1 MSQAPNESEEE
12 LHPDVRPGTRF
23 NKVWIIPIVT
33 LLLGVWLVKH
43 NIDNQG
49 EVITIRFENAD
60 GIKEGKTEVKCRN
73 VNIGMVE
80 QITLT
85 DDLAVEV
92 EVLVKPQH
100 LHLIRKD
107 SRFWVEKP
115 RVQGAS
121 ISGLGTLVSGAFLQL
136 DPGIGDE
143 GAREFQGSENPPLT
157 PRTVQ
162 GLRLTLTAER
172 PGSIGIGSGIYFK
185 DTLIGRVESRAFN
198 MDTRTVN
205 FGIFVED
212 QYRDLIT
219 ENSLFWQAS
228 GINLEVG
235 PEGFALDLPSLDAL
249 VAGRISVGVP
259 KGLPAGEAMPDEMV
273 LALFKS
279 KEEAQNTTFQGGVEF
294 LLMLDKSL
302 RGLSVGSP
310 VEFRGLQVGRVGKI
324 AYSLV
329 EADEINI
336 KRIPILIQL
345 DSRLMAT
352 HFPANFVDEGSGG
365 FEHAFQA
372 GLRASLK
379 SSNLLTGQLFV
390 DLDFGEENFN
400 PIEKHYDL
408 IVLPTENTGLESL
421 QDQIASLLEKF
432 NKLEIE
438 TLITKVGETSDKATL
453 VLENVNQ
460 AMVSSKGVVADAQTT
475 LKEISGAVKSLNAIL
490 VSEDTKS
497 LSTDLRETLA
507 QVNKSLE
514 PLSNDGAVYG
524 DLRHTMDELRAAIRS
539 IDRMTTEIADKP
551 NSLLFG
557 KDANTKKI
565 PRARR

>member
-1 MSQAPNESEEE
+1 MSKTLEEPE
-12 LHPDVRPGTRF
+12 EGLHPDVRPGARF
-23 NKVWIIPIVT
+23 NKVWIIPIIA
-33 LLLGVWLVKH
+33 LLLGIWLVKH
-43 NIDNQG
+43 HIDNQG
-49 EVITIRFENAD
+49 EVIIIRFENAD

-80 QITLT
+80 TIMLA
-85 DDLAVEV
+85 DDLAVDV
-92 EVLVKPQH
+92 EVRVKPQH

-136 DPGIGDE
+136 DPGIGEE
-143 GAREFQGSENPPLT
+143 GAREFQGLESPPLT

-172 PGSIGIGSGIYFK
+172 PGSIDIGSGIYYN
-185 DTLIGRVESRAFN
+185 DTLIGRVESRSFN

-212 QYRDLIT
+212 KYRDLIT
-219 ENSLFWQAS
+219 DNSLFWQVS
-228 GINLEVG
+228 GISLEVG
-235 PEGFALDLPSLDAL
+235 PEGFALDLPSFDTL

-259 KGLPAGEAMPDEMV
+259 EGIPPGETMPDEMV

-294 LLMLDKSL
+294 LLMLDRSL

-324 AYSLV
+324 AYNLI
-329 EADEINI
+329 EAGEVDI
-336 KRIPILIQL
+336 KKMPVLIQL

-352 HFPANFVDEGSGG
+352 HFPANILDEGPDG
-365 FEHAFQA
+365 FEKALQA

-390 DLDFGEENFN
+390 DLDFGEANSD

-408 IVLPTENTGLESL
+408 IVLPTENTGLESI
-421 QDQIASLLEKF
+421 QDQITSLLDKF
-432 NKLEIE
+432 NQLEIE
-438 TLITKVGETSDKATL
+438 TLITKVGETSDEATR
-453 VLENVNQ
+453 VLENVNH

-475 LKEISGAVKSLNAIL
+475 LQEISSAVKSLNAIL
-490 VSEDTKS
+490 ISEDTKS
-497 LSTDLRETLA
+497 LSTDLRETL
-507 QVNKSLE
+507 VRINKSLE

-524 DLRHTMDELRAAIRS
+524 DLRRTMDELRAAIRS
-539 IDRMTTEIADKP
+539 IDRMTTEIGDKP

>member
-1 MSQAPNESEEE
+1 MSQAPIESEEE

-33 LLLGVWLVKH
+33 LLLGVWVVKH

-49 EVITIRFENAD
+49 ETITIRFENAD

-80 QITLT
+80 QISLT

-121 ISGLGTLVSGAFLQL
+121 ILGLGTLVSGAFLQL

-143 GAREFQGSENPPLT
+143 GARDFQGLENPPLT

-219 ENSLFWQAS
+219 DNSLFWQAS

-365 FEHAFQA
+365 FEQAFQA

-390 DLDFGEENFN
+390 DLDFGEENFD
-400 PIEKHYDL
+400 PIEKHFDL
-408 IVLPTENTGLESL
+408 IVLPTENTGLESI
-421 QDQIASLLEKF
+421 QDQIASLPEKF

-438 TLITKVGETSDKATL
+438 TLITKVGETSDEATL

-490 VSEDTKS
+490 VSENTKS

-514 PLSNDGAVYG
+514 PLSNEGAVYG
-524 DLRHTMDELRAAIRS
+524 DLRRTMDELRTAIRS

>member
-23 NKVWIIPIVT
+23 NKVWIIPIIT

-43 NIDNQG
+43 NIDHQG
-49 EVITIRFENAD
+49 EMITIRFENAD

-92 EVLVKPQH
+92 GVLVKPQH

-143 GAREFQGSENPPLT
+143 GARDFQGLENPPLT

-219 ENSLFWQAS
+219 DNSLFWQAS
-228 GINLEVG
+228 GIKLEVG

-259 KGLPAGEAMPDEMV
+259 KGLPTGEAMPDEMV

-345 DSRLMAT
+345 DSHLMAT

-365 FEHAFQA
+365 FEQAFQA

-390 DLDFGEENFN
+390 DLDFGEENFDL
-400 PIEKHYDL
+400 IEKHYDL
-408 IVLPTENTGLESL
+408 IVLPTENTGLESI

-438 TLITKVGETSDKATL
+438 TLITKVGETSDEATL

-460 AMVSSKGVVADAQTT
+460 AMISSKGVVTDAQTT

-524 DLRHTMDELRAAIRS
+524 DLRRTMDELRAAIRS
-539 IDRMTTEIADKP
+539 IDRMTKEIPDKP

>member
-1 MSQAPNESEEE
+1 MSKTLKESEEE
-12 LHPDVRPGTRF
+12 LHPDVRPGARF
-23 NKVWIIPIVT
+23 NKVWIIPIIT
-33 LLLGVWLVKH
+33 LLLGIWLVKH
-43 NIDNQG
+43 HIDNQG
-49 EVITIRFENAD
+49 EVIIIRFENAD

-80 QITLT
+80 TIMLA
-85 DDLAVEV
+85 DDLAVDV
-92 EVLVKPQH
+92 EVRVKPQH
-100 LHLIRKD
+100 LHLIRQD

-136 DPGIGDE
+136 DPGIGEE
-143 GAREFQGSENPPLT
+143 GAREFQGLESPPLT

-172 PGSIGIGSGIYFK
+172 PGSIDIGSGIYYN
-185 DTLIGRVESRAFN
+185 DTLIGRVESRSFN

-212 QYRDLIT
+212 KYRDLIT
-219 ENSLFWQAS
+219 DNSLFWQVS
-228 GINLEVG
+228 GISLEVG
-235 PEGFALDLPSLDAL
+235 PEGFALDLPSFDTL

-259 KGLPAGEAMPDEMV
+259 KGIPPGETMPDEMV

-294 LLMLDKSL
+294 LLMLDRSL

-324 AYSLV
+324 AYNLI
-329 EADEINI
+329 EAGEVDI
-336 KRIPILIQL
+336 KKMPVLIQL

-352 HFPANFVDEGSGG
+352 HFPANILDEGPDG
-365 FEHAFQA
+365 FERALQA

-390 DLDFGEENFN
+390 DLDFGEANSD

-408 IVLPTENTGLESL
+408 IVLPTENTGLESI
-421 QDQIASLLEKF
+421 QDQITSLLDKF
-432 NKLEIE
+432 NQLEIE
-438 TLITKVGETSDKATL
+438 TLITKVGETSDEATR
-453 VLENVNQ
+453 VLENVNH

-475 LKEISGAVKSLNAIL
+475 LQEISSAVKSLNAIL
-490 VSEDTKS
+490 ISEDTKS
-497 LSTDLRETLA
+497 LSTDLRKTL
-507 QVNKSLE
+507 VRINKSLE

-524 DLRHTMDELRAAIRS
+524 DLRRTMDELRAAIRS
-539 IDRMTTEIADKP
+539 IDRMTTEIGDKP

-557 KDANTKKI
+557 KDTNTKKI